1 MNRKL
6 FLAGTLLGTIA
17 IILGAFAAHG
27 LKARLSAESIATFET
42 GVRYQ
47 MYSAFFL
54 LVAGLLPMISNKTKN
69 ICFYLTIF
77 GVLLFSG
84 SIYLLATNDLTSYD
98 FRSIALATP
107 LGGSLMIA
115 AWVVLFLKFLK
126 LKIE

>member
-69 ICFYLTIF
+69 ICFYLTIC

-115 AWVVLFLKFLK
+115 AWVVLFLKLLK